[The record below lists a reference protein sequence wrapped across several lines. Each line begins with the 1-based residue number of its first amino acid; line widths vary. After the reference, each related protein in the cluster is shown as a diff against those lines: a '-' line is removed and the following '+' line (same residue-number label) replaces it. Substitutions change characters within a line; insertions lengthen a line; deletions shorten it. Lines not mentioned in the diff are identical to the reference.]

1 MSCLEYSEGAGR
13 VKLEFKTLKPPPENA
28 KLAYTIVF
36 VDYEYL
42 YISFSK
48 QYSKPPMLE
57 EICGEIKKN
66 GKVAKIYVFGDF
78 TKPELSQERN
88 RVRTVTSNI
97 IDCSNEGTILKKDF
111 TDFIMLD
118 TIYQELIQNPAVE
131 QFIFFTGDG
140 HFSSSAT
147 FLRNFMEKTVGVYG
161 IAGSIS
167 RQLRD
172 CSSWT
177 KELNAIDG
185 DELEY
190 QTNLLKN
197 LKTAQNKGLVATFM
211 KSIEHTIRK
220 YGGDQYR
227 YEQVLRNLI
236 DDGYV
241 KNDLCTAFADRGEF
255 RMLTVD
261 WERVNKELASI

>member
-1 MSCLEYSEGAGR
+1 M
-13 VKLEFKTLKPPPENA
+13 KIEFKALKPPPGTGE
-28 KLAYTIVF
+28 LANTIVF
-36 VDYEYL
+36 IDYEYL
-42 YISFSK
+42 YISFMK
-48 QYSKPPMLE
+48 QYSCPPMLD
-57 EICGEIKKN
+57 EICDEIKQH

-97 IDCSNEGTILKKDF
+97 IDCGNESTINRKDF

-118 TIYQELIQNPAVE
+118 HIYQELIQNPAVE
-131 QFIFFTGDG
+131 QFVFFTGDG
-140 HFSSSAT
+140 HFASSAT

-161 IAGSIS
+161 IAGTLS
-167 RQLRD
+167 RQLCN

-177 KELNAIDG
+177 KELHAIDG

-197 LKTAQNKGLVATFM
+197 LHNAESKGAIATFM
-211 KSIEHTIRK
+211 KTIEFTIRS

-227 YEQVLRNLI
+227 YEQILRDLI
-236 DDGYV
+236 EQGYV
-241 KNDLCTAFADRGEF
+241 NNALCTLFPERGEF
-255 RMLTVD
+255 RMLTVN
-261 WERVNKELASI
+261 WERVKKELAPAI

>member
-1 MSCLEYSEGAGR
+1 M
-13 VKLEFKTLKPPPENA
+13 KLEFKTIKPPQDSA

-42 YISFSK
+42 YISFSR
-48 QYSKPPMLE
+48 QYSQPPMLD
-57 EICGEIKKN
+57 EICSEIKQN

-97 IDCSNEGTILKKDF
+97 IDCSNEGTYLKKDF

-118 TIYQELIQNPAVE
+118 TVYQELIQNPAVE

-161 IAGSIS
+161 IAGSLS

-190 QTNLLKN
+190 QINLLKN
-197 LKTAQNKGLVATFM
+197 LKAAQESGRIATFL
-211 KSIEHTIRK
+211 KSVEFTIRK

-227 YEQVLRNLI
+227 YEQILRKLI
-236 DDGYV
+236 DDGYIH
-241 KNDLCTAFADRGEF
+241 NDICTSFSDRGEF

-261 WERVNKELASI
+261 WERVNKELVTI

>member
-1 MSCLEYSEGAGR
+1 M
-13 VKLEFKTLKPPPENA
+13 KIEFKILKPPPEHCN
-28 KLAYTIVF
+28 LMYSIIF
-36 VDYEYL
+36 IDYEYL
-42 YISFSK
+42 YISFKK
-48 QYSKPPMLE
+48 QYSTPPMLHD
-57 EICGEIKKN
+57 ICDEFKKN
-66 GKVAKIYVFGDF
+66 GKVSKIYVFGDF

-97 IDCSNEGTILKKDF
+97 IDCGNESSLLKKDF

-118 TIYQELIQNPAVE
+118 HIYQELIQNPSVE
-131 QFIFFTGDG
+131 QYIFFTGDG

-161 IAGSIS
+161 IAGSLS

-177 KELNAIDG
+177 KELYAIDG

-197 LKTAQNKGLVATFM
+197 LKSAENKGLIPTFM
-211 KSIEHTIRK
+211 KTIEHTIRS

-227 YEQVLRNLI
+227 YEQILHNLI
-236 DDGYV
+236 DQGYI
-241 KNDLCTAFADRGEF
+241 NYDLCRAFADRGEF
-255 RMLTVD
+255 RMLAVN
-261 WERVNKELASI
+261 WERVNKELVVV